1 MKAIDNIFNLLL
13 FHDSYYSLSVRKY
26 ILVESRVMQRGFS
39 EQTLVFTISF
49 YHFKLCIISIVF
61 FGIFKNYWLAGS
73 EWLSEFSEE
82 PFFLLQINFSIS
94 ILWTRLFNAHWL
106 LTLISLSMFYVKS

>member
-49 YHFKLCIISIVF
+49 YHL
-61 FGIFKNYWLAGS
+61 NYVL
-73 EWLSEFSEE
+73 LVL
-82 PFFLLQINFSIS
+82 FFLVFLKTTDLQGQSDWANFLRNRS
-94 ILWTRLFNAHWL
+94 
-106 LTLISLSMFYVKS
+106 FYCK

>member
-39 EQTLVFTISF
+39 EQTLDFTISF

-61 FGIFKNYWLAGS
+61 FGIFKNY
-73 EWLSEFSEE
+73 
-82 PFFLLQINFSIS
+82 
-94 ILWTRLFNAHWL
+94 
-106 LTLISLSMFYVKS
+106 